1 MQFCAKA
8 EHTQLSTS
16 QPAAHTDLQIYTHI
30 QEILNTSSLF
40 WRYVYIWL
48 ILKIVGRYMGCV
60 KNLVGRHI

>member
-30 QEILNTSSLF
+30 QGNIEHKQKQKAYKIACFEGIYT
-40 WRYVYIWL
+40 YIW
-48 ILKIVGRYMGCV
+48 
-60 KNLVGRHI
+60 